1 MSIGGEG
8 GHIKKTQKGKD
19 QFDQFGT
26 ICLTLKQLV
35 DGEKASYCELFAL
48 LLRKCPVLISLQ
60 HPSLQAGISSQS
72 SCQTLAVA
80 PPTYS

>member
-1 MSIGGEG
+1 MKCFSLQLDLIYMSIGGEG
-8 GHIKKTQKGKD
+8 GI
-19 QFDQFGT
+19 

-48 LLRKCPVLISLQ
+48 LMRKCPVLISLQ
-60 HPSLQAGISSQS
+60 HSSLQASISSQS

-80 PPTYS
+80 PPTYT